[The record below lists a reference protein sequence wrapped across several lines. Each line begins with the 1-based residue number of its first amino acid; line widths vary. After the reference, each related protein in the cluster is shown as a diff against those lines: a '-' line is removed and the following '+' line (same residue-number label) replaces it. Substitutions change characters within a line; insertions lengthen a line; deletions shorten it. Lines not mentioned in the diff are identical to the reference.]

1 MNRIKNVLFLGAL
14 IALAG
19 IGAQRAVAD
28 TPTLLDL
35 WFNED
40 GTFVQD
46 SGTGAPGVN
55 EGGLNEVTGIGTI
68 TFTDTTASS
77 GYFGVFIN
85 EAVGTPYWDEYGSTS
100 ESPSSGE
107 SWEIG
112 NVPYIGGSPSCAT
125 SYGASLPGYVDTC
138 SSTFTDAQK
147 GTLGDTNGQPL
158 GSGANFNTGDCVS
171 STPGA
176 CNGDVAAALGY
187 SYDLSAG
194 DEEII
199 TVTISQSAPSS
210 GFYIDQTNPCE
221 DNPCADGVT
230 PTVGKVYYSLSA
242 EEQQIPTGATPEP
255 STWLLMLSGLL
266 ILAWRMRR
274 RFALKSWGR
283 FMALLAVVAVALS
296 ASARA
301 QQVLTVPWD
310 PTNPDAPHTAY
321 ASANVILG
329 ATFINPVAGHSYTYS
344 WSFGDGSAPTA
355 AAAIS
360 NFNDISST
368 HIYPGPYPSPVPGV
382 TAWTA
387 VVTVNDTTASL
398 QYTGNYLVIWENNT
412 LQSRVNA
419 AIDWG
424 LWYLHQDMYHSSAT
438 TGSWAKNC
446 ASGYP
451 AYACGSG
458 YGSLDATNV
467 QAFEVNGHNQHG
479 PATDPYTSDVAEGIA
494 DMTTYLDRQAV
505 ASKTYTYN
513 PATANFGC
521 SDGTAPTT
529 TNHGSPSYYC
539 DTSATPVYY
548 EASSTSCTAPP
559 CSFTFDGNGNGYA
572 VYASQEYGYEN
583 GMYID
588 ALVASNA
595 PVDKATTGIVSGE
608 FFKDIVQD
616 IVDMEGYVQY
626 GGDNDVTTGYPRG
639 EYSTQGGG
647 WWYPGYS
654 GGDNSVSQ
662 WNSIGLIAAQRGFG
676 ITIPQIIPD
685 ANNVWVTDSQ
695 NVESTD
701 VQGTNSGGSGNVDDP
716 GSSGYTTNA
725 YDYGA
730 FGYNGSFYYSDA
742 WGPWAVTPSGMVQM
756 SLDGIGRTHN
766 TRFGD
771 AATDPDQRFNA
782 AETYYA
788 DNFCDPLT
796 GSYANGYYTPR
807 LYTYGLF
814 SFTKSMLLHN
824 PNGTLT
830 PIQYL
835 RTLTPGV
842 FTTNSSVPANT
853 IDWYAALSPAHG
865 GTDPCDGVAQTLLDR
880 QYPAGYWY
888 GSSVDNPQWLYE
900 TAWSLI
906 MLQKSVF
913 VTCVNNLSGAGTKLR
928 GSGGLIDL
936 TWTGIPSASG
946 YLVLRGTVNGGPY
959 TEIGTTTNKSY
970 ADSSGLVQN
979 ATYYYV
985 LQPTNASGTALC
997 QSNQATITVP

>member
-1 MNRIKNVLFLGAL
+1 
-14 IALAG
+14 
-19 IGAQRAVAD
+19 
-28 TPTLLDL
+28 
-35 WFNED
+35 
-40 GTFVQD
+40 
-46 SGTGAPGVN
+46 
-55 EGGLNEVTGIGTI
+55 
-68 TFTDTTASS
+68 
-77 GYFGVFIN
+77 
-85 EAVGTPYWDEYGSTS
+85 
-100 ESPSSGE
+100 
-107 SWEIG
+107 
-112 NVPYIGGSPSCAT
+112 
-125 SYGASLPGYVDTC
+125 
-138 SSTFTDAQK
+138 
-147 GTLGDTNGQPL
+147 
-158 GSGANFNTGDCVS
+158 
-171 STPGA
+171 
-176 CNGDVAAALGY
+176 
-187 SYDLSAG
+187 
-194 DEEII
+194 
-199 TVTISQSAPSS
+199 
-210 GFYIDQTNPCE
+210 
-221 DNPCADGVT
+221 
-230 PTVGKVYYSLSA
+230 
-242 EEQQIPTGATPEP
+242 
-255 STWLLMLSGLL
+255 
-266 ILAWRMRR
+266 
-274 RFALKSWGR
+274 
-283 FMALLAVVAVALS
+283 
-296 ASARA
+296 
-301 QQVLTVPWD
+301 
-310 PTNPDAPHTAY
+310 
-321 ASANVILG
+321 
-329 ATFINPVAGHSYTYS
+329 
-344 WSFGDGSAPTA
+344 
-355 AAAIS
+355 
-360 NFNDISST
+360 
-368 HIYPGPYPSPVPGV
+368 
-382 TAWTA
+382 

-398 QYTGNYLVIWENNT
+398 QYSGNYLVIWENNV
-412 LQSRVNA
+412 LQSRVNV

-467 QAFEVNGHNQHG
+467 QAFEVNGHNQDG

-595 PVDKATTGIVSGE
+595 PADKATTGIVSGE
-608 FFKDIVQD
+608 SFKDIVQD

>member
-1 MNRIKNVLFLGAL
+1 M
-14 IALAG
+14 
-19 IGAQRAVAD
+19 
-28 TPTLLDL
+28 
-35 WFNED
+35 
-40 GTFVQD
+40 
-46 SGTGAPGVN
+46 
-55 EGGLNEVTGIGTI
+55 
-68 TFTDTTASS
+68 ASD
-77 GYFGVFIN
+77 V
-85 EAVGTPYWDEYGSTS
+85 VGH
-100 ESPSSGE
+100 
-107 SWEIG
+107 
-112 NVPYIGGSPSCAT
+112 
-125 SYGASLPGYVDTC
+125 VDPRM
-138 SSTFTDAQK
+138 
-147 GTLGDTNGQPL
+147 G
-158 GSGANFNTGDCVS
+158 
-171 STPGA
+171 
-176 CNGDVAAALGY
+176 
-187 SYDLSAG
+187 
-194 DEEII
+194 
-199 TVTISQSAPSS
+199 
-210 GFYIDQTNPCE
+210 
-221 DNPCADGVT
+221 
-230 PTVGKVYYSLSA
+230 
-242 EEQQIPTGATPEP
+242 
-255 STWLLMLSGLL
+255 
-266 ILAWRMRR
+266 MRR
-274 RFALKSWGR
+274 RVALKTWAR
-283 FMALLAVVAVALS
+283 FTALLAVAAVALS

-310 PTNPDAPHTAY
+310 PTNLAAPHTAY
-321 ASANVILG
+321 AGANVVLG
-329 ATFINPVAGHSYTYS
+329 ATFINPVAGHTYTVS
-344 WSFGDGSAPTA
+344 WNYGDGSAATVA
-355 AAAIS
+355 APIS
-360 NFNDISST
+360 LFNDISST

-382 TAWTA
+382 TTWTA

-398 QYTGNYLVIWENNT
+398 QYSGNYLVIWENNT

-424 LWYLHQDMYHSSAT
+424 LWYLHQSMYHSSAT
-438 TGSWAKNC
+438 TGSWSAGC
-446 ASGYP
+446 ASGYTSG
-451 AYACGSG
+451 YDCGSG

-467 QAFEVNGHNQHG
+467 QAFEVNGHNQDG
-479 PATDPYTSDVAEGIA
+479 PAADPYTKDVAEGLA
-494 DMTTYLDRQAV
+494 DMTTYLSRQSV

-529 TNHGSPSYYC
+529 TNHGSPHFYC

-548 EASSTSCTAPP
+548 EPSSTSCTAPP
-559 CSFTFDGNGNGYA
+559 CSFTFDGNSNGYQ

-595 PVDKATTGIVSGE
+595 PADKATTGAVTGE
-608 FFKDIVQD
+608 SFKDIAQD

-626 GGDNDVTTGYPRG
+626 GGDTDVSIGYPRG

-654 GGDNSVSQ
+654 GSDNSVSQ
-662 WNSIGLIAAQRGFG
+662 WNAIGIIAANRGFG
-676 ITIPQIIPD
+676 INIPQIIPD
-685 ANNVWVTDSQ
+685 ANNVWVTNSQ

-701 VQGTNSGGSGNVDDP
+701 VQGTNTGSSGNVDDP
-716 GSSGYTTNA
+716 GNSGYGNNN

-766 TRFGD
+766 TSFGD
-771 AATDPDQRFNA
+771 VATDPDQRFNA

-796 GSYANGYYTPR
+796 GSYANAYYTPR

-880 QYPAGYWY
+880 QYAAGFWY
-888 GSSVDNPQWLYE
+888 GSNVSGSQYPYE

-913 VTCVNNLSGAGTKLR
+913 VACVNNLGGAGTA
-928 GSGGLIDL
+928 SGTAAARIDL
-936 TWTGIPSASG
+936 SWTGIPSASG
-946 YLVLRGTVNGGPY
+946 YEVLRSATNGSGY
-959 TEIGTTTNKSY
+959 VEIGTTTTNSFS
-970 ADSSGLVQN
+970 DRTGLSN
-979 ATYYYV
+979 GNTYYYV
-985 LQPTNASGTALC
+985 LQPLNANGASLC
-997 QSNQATITVP
+997 QSNQATIKVPAGRGH